1 MNRDGASALKLAK
14 ESKAESG
21 ERRAEVIK
29 LLLKAGAKEQ

>member
-1 MNRDGASALKLAK
+1 LKLAK
-14 ESKAESG
+14 ESKTDESG